1 MGLSVTSVLV
11 DSLVAFGL
19 LIELGCCVGVFV
31 MRDAY
36 DQLHYTGPA
45 AILGPV
51 AFAGAIVIQEGLS
64 QAGVKAVLVAA
75 LLIVANP
82 VLTHATGRALY
93 IRRRDH
99 LEPTDAGAAGE
110 QS

>member
-1 MGLSVTSVLV
+1 VTVTHAVVVALVSFGVLV
-11 DSLVAFGL
+11 
-19 LIELGCCVGVFV
+19 ELGCCVGVFV

-36 DQLHYTGPA
+36 DKLHYTGPA

-51 AFAGAIVIQEGLS
+51 VFAAAILIQEGVS
-64 QAGVKAVLVAA
+64 QAGIKAVLVAV

-93 IRRRDH
+93 IRQRDH
-99 LEPTDAGAAGE
+99 LEPTPPDTETAP
-110 QS
+110 